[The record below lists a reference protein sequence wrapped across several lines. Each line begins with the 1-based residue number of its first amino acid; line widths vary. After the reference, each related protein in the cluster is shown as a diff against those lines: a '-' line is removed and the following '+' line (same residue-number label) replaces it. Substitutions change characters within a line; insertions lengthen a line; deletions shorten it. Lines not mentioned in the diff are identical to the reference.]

1 MEKGI
6 LEEDWLQ
13 VVIFVLYYS
22 VGVRCK
28 RSIVLLLMKYLFF
41 TLSVLYWPPQSAKK
55 VIL

>member
-22 VGVRCK
+22 VGARSK
-28 RSIVLLLMKYLFF
+28 RSIVLLLIKYLFSNRLSF
-41 TLSVLYWPPQSAKK
+41 TDHHNL
-55 VIL
+55 